1 MVFLNEKIPVLLEKK
16 KSSIIGGLAPRFS
29 ICRICLPEKWWIGGR
44 GGTLNFI
51 NFKVLFDP
59 IRRLFRTNA
68 SFLLETANLQFQ
80 LSVACSMY
88 YVIVHFPPQKHFF
101 FQQKKNGKLRQI

>member
-1 MVFLNEKIPVLLEKK
+1 MVFLNKKIPVFLEKK
-16 KSSIIGGLAPRFS
+16 KSSIIGGLAPRLS
-29 ICRICLPEKWWIGGR
+29 ICRICLPKKWWIGG
-44 GGTLNFI
+44 GGDTFRN
-51 NFKVLFDP
+51 NCKVLFDP

-88 YVIVHFPPQKHFF
+88 YVVLVLPFCEE
-101 FQQKKNGKLRQI
+101 N